1 MHLPLPRP
9 AWGEGGLGALEIPL
23 ICFSILYF
31 IALASVIAL
40 SILYFKHPNKHN
52 NQQCNI
58 KAIMK
63 KQRFQSML
71 NLE

>member
-23 ICFSILYF
+23 IFFSILYF

-40 SILYFKHPNKHN
+40 SILYFKRHTKHI
-52 NQQCNI
+52 NQQRNI
-58 KAIMK
+58 K
-63 KQRFQSML
+63 L
-71 NLE
+71 L

>member
-23 ICFSILYF
+23 IFFSILYF

-40 SILYFKHPNKHN
+40 SILYFKHPNVT
-52 NQQCNI
+52 
-58 KAIMK
+58 
-63 KQRFQSML
+63 
-71 NLE
+71 